1 MVQANSKTGLT
12 MPLCTARRAFLSDFS
27 LNIRMAGKARH
38 PLFPVLKPI
47 PVPGGAGKKTADVR
61 KPRRFLNFGYTGK
74 AFPTNAVTL
83 REPAYCN
90 KAEPKAICKV
100 KNRRKNMSQTQTR
113 NTNRKWI
120 IALPILVALAAIFGA
135 VYLLNAP
142 KAVSGAKELSIEV
155 VDDQAASTTY
165 TVHTDAEYLRQALEE
180 TEGLTV
186 EGTESEYGLMVET
199 VNGVR
204 ADYNTDGAYWA
215 FFLNDEYCNYGIDQQ
230 PVEDGQSY
238 KIVYTTGE

>member
-1 MVQANSKTGLT
+1 
-12 MPLCTARRAFLSDFS
+12 
-27 LNIRMAGKARH
+27 
-38 PLFPVLKPI
+38 
-47 PVPGGAGKKTADVR
+47 
-61 KPRRFLNFGYTGK
+61 
-74 AFPTNAVTL
+74 
-83 REPAYCN
+83 
-90 KAEPKAICKV
+90 
-100 KNRRKNMSQTQTR
+100 MSQTQTR

-142 KAVSGAKELSIEV
+142 KAVSGAKKLSIEV
-155 VDDQAASTTY
+155 VYDQAPSSTY

-180 TEGLTV
+180 TEGLTG
-186 EGTESEYGLMVET
+186 EGTDSEYGLMVET

-215 FFLNDEYCNYGIDQQ
+215 FFLNDEYCNYGIDLQ